1 MPTNFQELIP
11 NDFLT
16 HREYNDYSLCKST
29 YSLEDIE
36 LSDEECSFKAISFH
50 NLI

>member
-16 HREYNDYSLCKST
+16 HRKYDYSLCKSK

-36 LSDEECSFKAISFH
+36 LSDVECSFKAISFH